1 MRRILIPL
9 FTPVFLL
16 ASCCSEATVHS
27 DWQEDFVWD
36 YPATATSAQFDTY
49 FGQDVAD
56 PYRWLEDDL
65 SDETAAWVTAQ
76 NELTFGYLRALPARE
91 ALMKRLTKLW
101 NFEKIG
107 VPSRHGDAW
116 VWSKNDGL
124 QNQSVLYV
132 GNKPHAADARVLLDP
147 NSLSADGT
155 RALSAVS
162 FSGDGKYMA
171 YAIADAGSDWQTW
184 YVRDVESGVD
194 RSDVLEWLKNSD
206 VSWMKDGSGFFYSR
220 FPEPEGSELSAVNRD
235 NKMYF
240 HKLGTNQESDKLIH
254 ERPDQ
259 PDWGFDPTVTDD
271 GRWLV
276 LFGYEGTARKNRM
289 WFMDLQADDAAVMP
303 LFTDFDAAYHYLG
316 NDGETWFIQTTKDAP
331 RGRVLAV
338 DIHNPSPENWREVIP
353 QNEDV
358 IEGVDFLDGKL
369 VVSYLHNAHSLVK
382 AFATTGEH
390 AWDLQLPMLGSTGGF
405 SGRHDDDEA
414 YFSFT
419 SFTYPSSAFH
429 LDVKTGQSTLFR
441 SPEVDFDPAGFVAD
455 QVWYASKDG
464 TKVPMFLV
472 RKKGVEPNGEL
483 PVLLYGYGGFNI
495 PLTPY
500 FSIANTVWMEMGGV
514 YAMANIRGG
523 GEFGQEWH
531 QGGTVLNKQ
540 NVFDDFIAAG
550 EWLIDNGWTKPSR
563 LAIRGG
569 SNGGLLVGA
578 CMTQRPEL
586 FGACLPAVGVLDMM
600 RYHKFTIGWA
610 WASDYGTSDDEA
622 QFNYLIK
629 YSPVHNVQEGVEYPP
644 TLITTGDHDDRVVP
658 AHSFK
663 FAAALQAAQA
673 GDNPVM
679 IRIEVRA
686 GHGAG
691 KPTTKRIEEYAD
703 TWAFLVESLGMETPQ
718 F

>member
-9 FTPVFLL
+9 FTPALLL
-16 ASCCSEATVHS
+16 ASCCTTPA
-27 DWQEDFVWD
+27 DDGWQDGFAWD
-36 YPATATSAQFDTY
+36 YPTTATVDQVDDY
-49 FGQDVAD
+49 FGQAVSD

-65 SDETAAWVTAQ
+65 SDETAAWVSSQ
-76 NELTFGYLRALPARE
+76 NELTFDYLRALPARE
-91 ALMKRLTKLW
+91 ALMSRLTQLW
-101 NFEKIG
+101 NYEKIG
-107 VPSRHGDAW
+107 VPSRHGKVW

-124 QNQSVLYV
+124 QNQSVLFV
-132 GNKPHAADARVLLDP
+132 GDKPHDPNARILLDP
-147 NSLSADGT
+147 NTLSADGT
-155 RALSAVS
+155 QALSAVS
-162 FSGDGKYMA
+162 FSHDGDYMA

-184 YVRDVESGVD
+184 FVRDVATGQD
-194 RSDVLEWLKNSD
+194 RSDVLHWLKNSD
-206 VSWMKDGSGFFYSR
+206 VSWKKDSSGFFYSR
-220 FPEPEGSELSAVNRD
+220 FPAPEGSELSAVNRD

-240 HKLGTNQESDKLIH
+240 HQLGTDQESDTLIH

-271 GRWLV
+271 GRFLV

-289 WFMDLQADDAAVMP
+289 WYMDLESDSAQVMP
-303 LFTDFDAAYHYLG
+303 LFTAFDAAYHYLG
-316 NDGETWFIQTTKDAP
+316 NDGTTWFIQTTKDAP
-331 RGRVLAV
+331 RGRVLAI
-338 DIHNPSPENWREVIP
+338 DINNPEPANWLEVIP
-353 QNEDV
+353 QTSDV
-358 IEGVDFLDGKL
+358 IESVDFLNGSLL
-369 VVSYLHNAHSLVK
+369 VTYLHNAHGLVK
-382 AFATTGEH
+382 ALSTSGEH
-390 AWDLQLPMLGSTGGF
+390 LWDLELPTLGSVGGF
-405 SGRHDDDEA
+405 SGSHDDDQA
-414 YFSFT
+414 YFSFS
-419 SFTYPSSAFH
+419 SFSYPSSVFH
-429 LDVKTGQSTLFR
+429 LDMTSGKTTLFR
-441 SPEVDFDPAGFVAD
+441 SPEVDFDPSGFVAD
-455 QVWYASKDG
+455 QVWYPSKDG
-464 TKVPMFLV
+464 TQVPMFLV

-540 NVFDDFIAAG
+540 NVFDDFIAAA
-550 EWLIDNGWTKPSR
+550 EWLIENDWTKPSR

-586 FGACLPAVGVLDMM
+586 FGACLPAVGVLDML

-610 WASDYGTSDDEA
+610 WASDYGTSDDED
-622 QFNYLIK
+622 QFNYLIQ
-629 YSPVHNVQEGVEYPP
+629 YSPVHNVNKGVDYPA
-644 TLITTGDHDDRVVP
+644 TLVTTGDHDDRVVP

-673 GDNPVM
+673 GDDPVL
-679 IRIEVRA
+679 IRIETRA

-691 KPTTKRIEEYAD
+691 KPTAKRIEEYAD
-703 TWAFLVESLGMETPQ
+703 TWAFLVEALEMETPQ